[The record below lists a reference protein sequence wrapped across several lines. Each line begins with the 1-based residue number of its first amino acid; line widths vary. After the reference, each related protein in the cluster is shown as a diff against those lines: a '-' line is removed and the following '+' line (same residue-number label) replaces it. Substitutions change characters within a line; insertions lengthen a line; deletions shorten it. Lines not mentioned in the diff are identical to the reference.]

1 MNKEFLYSDLF
12 KLLPQ
17 AFKVSKLEFNE
28 HGKTPAYSSDT
39 RNNGCL
45 GYVDSEPLYYVTEDC
60 PVYLVFGDHTK
71 TMNIVHKSFCVMD
84 NVKVLLPIIKMSDQ
98 VLLFITTVWKK
109 SIPDLGYA
117 RHWSVAKIAK
127 ISLPVV
133 EHADPNHEYTVDDID
148 WQYMEDR
155 IKELEEDRIK
165 ELEAYLKATNLDD
178 YELTDEDK
186 KILSLSRKSA
196 LNKNSSLETDCQ
208 NGQVRFREF
217 KIVDIFEVKNTKCFM
232 QSDVIFGS
240 GDTPYVTAS
249 DRNNSIMTY
258 IECSPEQVDEGHCIF
273 IGGKTL
279 TFSYQDQDFV
289 SNDSH
294 NLALYL
300 KRQKTLSRHAYMYM
314 ISSLQKSLKSKY
326 YWGDSISNKKIQKD
340 TFFLPVTPD
349 GEPDFV
355 YMEHYIRTI
364 EKLTIADV
372 VKYKDKVIDTTK
384 MLVNSEP

>member
-1 MNKEFLYSDLF
+1 MNKEFRIGDLF
-12 KLLPQ
+12 TSQNGNTDLKKEHINGRGYPVVSSGLENTGIIGLTDIDARILPRNTITVDMFGNVFFRDFEYKLVTHARVFSLIP
-17 AFKVSKLEFNE
+17 KGYRMGVKKGLYVVSMLSWLSRVFS
-28 HGKTPAYSSDT
+28 Y
-39 RNNGCL
+39 NNMCS
-45 GYVDSEPLYYVTEDC
+45 YKKIENMPL
-60 PVYLVFGDHTK
+60 
-71 TMNIVHKSFCVMD
+71 
-84 NVKVLLPIIKMSDQ
+84 
-98 VLLFITTVWKK
+98 
-109 SIPDLGYA
+109 
-117 RHWSVAKIAK
+117 
-127 ISLPVV
+127 SLPVI
-133 EHADPNHEYTVDDID
+133 ESSDPNHEYTVNDID

-372 VKYKDKVIDTTK
+372 VKYKSKVIDTTK